1 MTVSPCRISLCQR
14 KDSVVFRVEGPATR
28 NQSTA
33 VRLFAEKCLETD
45 RVEIRFH
52 LGDCTYM
59 DSTFL
64 GTLLC
69 LSRLLARL
77 GKGMLS
83 LISPSAEC
91 QRLLEQMGIREMLPA
106 VDAPEALEGPWIP
119 LSDEICN
126 LDSSHLDSS
135 HLDSHFRTVVEAHQ
149 ELASLPGPAGEQF
162 KAVADGLASEYLK
175 K

>member
-1 MTVSPCRISLCQR
+1 MTISPCRISLCQR

-33 VRLFAEKCLETD
+33 VRLFAEKCLEAD

-106 VDAPEALEGPWIP
+106 MDTPEALEGPWIS
-119 LSDEICN
+119 LSEGLCD
-126 LDSSHLDSS
+126 LDSSDLDSQ
-135 HLDSHFRTVVEAHQ
+135 FRTVVEAHQ